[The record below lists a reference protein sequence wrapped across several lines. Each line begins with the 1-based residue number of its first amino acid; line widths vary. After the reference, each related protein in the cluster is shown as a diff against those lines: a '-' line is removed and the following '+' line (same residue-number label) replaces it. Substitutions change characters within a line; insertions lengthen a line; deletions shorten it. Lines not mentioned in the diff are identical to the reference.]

1 MSLTSPPGAPDLTP
15 SVPSAAAAEPQRSDP
30 LAATEDDMKPTS
42 ETVPGQAPEAVAGE
56 GPEPLVSEPPATEAS
71 LHLDAAAVPSGVV
84 PPPPAWEPSV
94 SFATTAIHFGPV
106 GKRRS
111 PLVVVLLSVLTL
123 GIYALVWHRRV
134 NREIVDFDPRLS
146 VHLGRTTWAVAI
158 PWLLGWLVAAAAAA
172 RILAVVVAGR
182 HVDVGIPES
191 LTQYGVLAPLA
202 IPYLVLVLPFAA
214 VAVVMTAERIR
225 VLEDRVDI
233 LGSEQL
239 RPAAMLAWLLLPV
252 VGGLVLLA
260 QLQGRLNRVWS
271 RVGVS

>member
-15 SVPSAAAAEPQRSDP
+15 SVPSAAAAEPQRSGP
-30 LAATEDDMKPTS
+30 LAATETGTEPTS
-42 ETVPGQAPEAVAGE
+42 KAAAGEAREAAAGEAPAGQVPGPTAAET
-56 GPEPLVSEPPATEAS
+56 PLHFGST
-71 LHLDAAAVPSGVV
+71 AARPGVV
-84 PPPPAWEPSV
+84 PPPPAWEPSI
-94 SFATTAIHFGPV
+94 SLAPTTIHFGPV

-123 GIYALVWHRRV
+123 GIYALVWHRRA

-146 VHLGRTTWAVAI
+146 VHLGRTTWAVAV
-158 PWLLGWLVAAAAAA
+158 PFLLGWLVAAAAAA

-182 HVDVGIPES
+182 HVDIGMPES

-202 IPYLVLVLPFAA
+202 IPYLVLALPFAA

-225 VLEDRVDI
+225 VLEDRVDV

-252 VGGLVLLA
+252 VGGLVLVA